1 MRNTFSIFYHGVFFS
16 LFITLLLF
24 SFSVRAQSYATWY
37 KNAQERID
45 TLRKGIF
52 GMQIFDQ
59 YGQPYTGKVTVKM
72 KKHEFPFGIA
82 FDFYEGAGSMGNSYS
97 TSSTIKADADMEI
110 YRTERWS
117 SYLAYAIPVTIG
129 KEYKLTL
136 KFAEIY
142 ASSSN
147 SRLFDVKVENDL
159 FLNDLDVFAK
169 AGGKNIAWDTTLVVM
184 ACDDALNI
192 ELFAVRDNAMIK
204 GIVVEETGG
213 SAPIRINC
221 GGTALTTANG
231 NQYVAEAGFFDP
243 DINTIASR
251 EQWMQAA
258 MYKYFNYGVSGNTF
272 KWSGIQPRY
281 TKPDY
286 TNFENAV
293 RWTKKVGWDLR
304 AHTLLWGGNDAHSMP
319 DWVRAL
325 PTPKA
330 ITDTCKMRVQREVL
344 RYKGIIKEYDV
355 INEPL
360 TGHADW
366 LRKTVGDSIIWNC
379 FKWAREVDP
388 DAELFIND
396 YNVEYNWGQA
406 IEYRNLIKKV
416 KEMGAPVTGVGLQAH
431 FWDCC
436 RPNVDELVKNMNIIA
451 EAGLPMRL
459 TEYDWG
465 TNLTQK
471 QQVDDFI
478 KVLTVAF
485 SHPSVTGMI
494 CWGLGDEGAWR
505 PNTGFFDTNYKP
517 KLAAD
522 TLLYYTKTKWATNFE
537 STMQAGNPIQFSA
550 YYGDYSV
557 EVDFN
562 GTIKTFTVPCL
573 KKNMDSLFI
582 LNEANAVLKGP
593 GLLSVGIISQNS
605 VRLLFDKP
613 IQSSSIKR
621 SNFKL
626 FSKREIGLNA
636 VAIDPA
642 NGNALILSLSKNIPL
657 GDYVSVSYFPGS
669 LKASDGSVAQA
680 FGPEGIINA
689 PKTSV
694 FQQFGEYSV
703 KVYPNPATKQVHI
716 ECPDGPHQVT
726 VFNSV
731 GAHLLTESFDMGS
744 STIDVSGFPRGMCL
758 IRIKSS
764 EGVTS
769 HQKIVLK

>member
-1 MRNTFSIFYHGVFFS
+1 MRSKFLISYQLVFLGVFISFLSFS
-16 LFITLLLF
+16 L
-24 SFSVRAQSYATWY
+24 SVRAQSYATWY

-45 TLRKGIF
+45 TLRKGNFSI
-52 GMQIFDQ
+52 QIVDQ
-59 YGQPYTGKVTVKM
+59 YGHPYTGKVSVKM

-97 TSSTIKADADMEI
+97 TTSTIKADTDMEI
-110 YRTERWS
+110 YRTERWGT
-117 SYLAYAIPVTIG
+117 YLAYALPVTRN

-142 ASSSN
+142 ANSAN
-147 SRLFDVKVENDL
+147 SRLFDVKVEDVL
-159 FLNDLDVFAK
+159 VLDDVDIFAK
-169 AGGKNIAWDTTLVVM
+169 AGGKNIAWDTSLVILTS
-184 ACDDALNI
+184 DEALNI
-192 ELFAVRDNAMIK
+192 ELIAVRDNAMIK

-213 SAPIRINC
+213 STPIRINC
-221 GGTALTTANG
+221 GGAALLTTNG
-231 NQYVAEAGFFDP
+231 NQYVGEAGFFDP
-243 DINTIASR
+243 DFNTVASK

-258 MYKYFNYGVSGNTF
+258 MYKYFNYGVSGNSF
-272 KWSGIQPRY
+272 KWSGIQPKY
-281 TKPDY
+281 TRPDY
-286 TNFENAV
+286 TNFDNAV

-304 AHTLLWGGNDAHSMP
+304 AHTLLWGGNDSHSMP

-344 RYKGIIKEYDV
+344 HYKGLIREYDV

-396 YNVEYNWGQA
+396 YNVEFNWGQA
-406 IEYRNLIKKV
+406 IEYRDLIKRV
-416 KEMGAPVTGVGLQAH
+416 KAMGGPVTGVGVQAH

-436 RPNVDELVKNMNIIA
+436 RPNVDELVKNLNIVA

-471 QQVDDFI
+471 QQVDDFV

-485 SHPSVTGMI
+485 SHPSITGMI

-505 PNTGFFDTNYKP
+505 ANTGFFDANYKP

-522 TLLYYTKTKWATNFE
+522 TLLYYTQTKWSTNFE
-537 STMQAGNPIQFSA
+537 STIQAGSPLKFSA
-550 YYGDYSV
+550 YYGDYTV

-562 GTIKTFTVPCL
+562 GRVKTFNVPCL
-573 KKNMDSLFI
+573 KKNKDSLFI
-582 LNEANAVLKGP
+582 LNETQSVLLGPRLVNAALP
-593 GLLSVGIISQNS
+593 SQNS

-621 SNFKL
+621 SHFKF
-626 FSKREIGLNA
+626 FSKREIGLNT
-636 VAIDPA
+636 VAIDPT
-642 NGNALILSLSKNIPL
+642 NGNALILSLSKNVPD

-669 LKASDGSVAQA
+669 LKAADGSVAQA
-680 FGPEGIINA
+680 FGPEGMVYT
-689 PKTSV
+689 PKTSLP
-694 FQQFGEYSV
+694 QQFDERLL
-703 KVYPNPATKQVHI
+703 KVYPNPATKLVHI
-716 ECPDGPHQVT
+716 EYSEGPYQVS

-731 GAHLLTESFDMGS
+731 GLHLLTESGDQGK

-758 IRIKSS
+758 IRIKSL
-764 EGVTS
+764 EGMVF
-769 HQKIVLK
+769 HQKIVLR